1 MGKPIVAFDLPE
13 TRFSAQ
19 DAALYA
25 KPNEV
30 LAFADNIET
39 LLDNEALRLQ
49 MGICGRKRVEE
60 SLCWDRTKVNLLLA
74 YDSLFPEIA
83 ELQKQVLET
92 PTPTFV

>member
-1 MGKPIVAFDLPE
+1 MGKPIVAFDLLE

-30 LAFADNIET
+30 LSFADKIEM
-39 LLDNEALRLQ
+39 LLDNETLRLQ
-49 MGICGRKRVEE
+49 MGAYGRKRVEE
-60 SLCWDRTKVNLLLA
+60 SLCWDRTKGNLLRV
-74 YDSLFPEIA
+74 YDLLFPEIA
-83 ELQKQVLET
+83 EPQKQALET